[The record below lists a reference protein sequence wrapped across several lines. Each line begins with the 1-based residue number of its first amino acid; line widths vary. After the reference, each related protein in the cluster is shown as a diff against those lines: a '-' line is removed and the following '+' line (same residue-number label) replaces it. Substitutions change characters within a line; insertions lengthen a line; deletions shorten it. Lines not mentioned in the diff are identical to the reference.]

1 MGWWVDLEMVQHKRP
16 NPSDSFIFDRTGH
29 STRNRVVLAAMT
41 NKQSHSDGTL
51 SDNEI
56 RWLTRRAKGCF
67 GIITTAAAHVSKD
80 GQGWDGELGLF
91 DDMHIDKLTTL
102 TDSIH
107 THGSLIF
114 AQLFHGGMRAPQYLT
129 GKQPI
134 SASKVRC
141 DESESGFARSASGKD
156 IKRVIQDFTSSA
168 VRCVKSGFDGIELH
182 GAHGY
187 LLSQFLGTKT
197 NMRTDEWGGDI
208 KGRSRLLI
216 EIYRSIKENVPDSF
230 IVGTRI
236 SPEIKNLGIN
246 LDDSI
251 NLAGFLR
258 DEGVDYLHL
267 SCWDVFMNS
276 REYPDDPRRL
286 TEWFTKSFD
295 DLPPIISTG
304 SVWSKSDAQ
313 ELIDQGADLIG
324 VARVGIPYPDW
335 AENLSQK
342 NYDPPRAPFTVKQL
356 READLSD
363 VFINYMRKW
372 KGFVCN
378 NN

>member
-114 AQLFHGGMRAPQYLT
+114 AQLFHGGMHAPQYLT
-129 GKQPI
+129 GRQPI

-141 DESESGFARSASGKD
+141 DESENGFARSASGKD
-156 IKRVIQDFTSSA
+156 IKRIIQDFTSSA

-304 SVWSKSDAQ
+304 NVWSKSDAQ